1 MKYVAESGHWYTR
14 SGAPAYTYETG
25 CGKTKNT
32 TLREARKLDLVPSVT
47 SILGIADKPALTHW
61 KILQAIDATFTVRRS
76 EYEDDASH
84 LKAVLRESKRVGRE
98 AAERGTEIHGMVESG
113 FKGRSSTPAYTA
125 VKEILD
131 ALHPNAVWRAEDSF
145 SSRLGYGGK
154 IDLCSLSGV
163 FVDFKTK
170 DNLADKEVSKLV
182 YDEHGMQLS
191 AYAEGM
197 RFHNPERI
205 SIFIDRDDPTIVK
218 HHVWDRDSHQRHLA
232 MFKALLTYWQLA
244 KNYTTKTGE

>member
-1 MKYVAESGHWYTR
+1 MKFTAESGHWYTR
-14 SGAPAYTYETG
+14 SGEPAYTYENAVG
-25 CGKTKNT
+25 DRKKT
-32 TLREARKLDLVPSVT
+32 TLRQAKKYDLVPSVT

-76 EYEDDASH
+76 DYEDDESH
-84 LKAVLRESKRVGRE
+84 LKAVLNESRRVGRE
-98 AAERGTEIHGMVESG
+98 AAWRGTEIHAMVEKG
-113 FKGRSSTPAYTA
+113 FRDGLKSPAYTA
-125 VKEILD
+125 VREVLD
-131 ALHPNAVWRAEDSF
+131 KLHPNAVWRAEDSF
-145 SSRLGYGGK
+145 CSRLGYGGK
-154 IDLCSLSGV
+154 VDLCSLSGV
-163 FVDFKTK
+163 LVDFKTK

-218 HHVWDRDSHQRHLA
+218 YYYWDRDSHQRHLA

-244 KNYTTKTGE
+244 KNYTTETGE

>member
-1 MKYVAESGHWYTR
+1 MKYTAEAGHWYTR
-14 SGAPAYTYETG
+14 SGEPAYTYETG
-25 CGKTKNT
+25 CGETKKT
-32 TLREARKLDLVPSVT
+32 TLREARKLNLVPSVT

-61 KILQAIDATFTVRRS
+61 KILQTIQATKDVRRS
-76 EYEDDASH
+76 DYEDEGSH

-98 AAERGTEIHGMVESG
+98 AAERGTEIHAMIEKG
-113 FKGRSSTPAYTA
+113 FRGGLKGPAYTA
-125 VKEILD
+125 VREILD
-131 ALHPNAVWRAEDSF
+131 MLHPNDTWRAEDSF
-145 SSRLGYGGK
+145 CSRLGYGGK
-154 IDLCSLSGV
+154 VDLSSLSGV

-197 RFHNPERI
+197 RFYNPERI
-205 SIFIDRDDPTIVK
+205 SIFIDRDDPTVVK
-218 HHVWDRDSHQRHLA
+218 HYVWDRDSHERHLA

-244 KNYTTKTGE
+244 KNHTTETGE